1 MHRFAV
7 CKFQD
12 SGTVHFVQRGRQ
24 TQVFCNINNPELS
37 VGSHGLHVH
46 EYGDLTSGC
55 TSTCKH
61 YNPTNTSHGG
71 RVGCSRHRGDM
82 GNIVIQSN
90 GRCDDVFLVDVT
102 VWEIVGRALVLHED
116 EDDLGQ
122 LDTDESRTTGT
133 AGKRIDCGVIG
144 ICKRPSKKICS

>member
-1 MHRFAV
+1 M
-7 CKFQD
+7 
-12 SGTVHFVQRGRQ
+12 
-24 TQVFCNINNPELS
+24 
-37 VGSHGLHVH
+37 
-46 EYGDLTSGC
+46 
-55 TSTCKH
+55 
-61 YNPTNTSHGG
+61 
-71 RVGCSRHRGDM
+71 GCSRHRGDM